1 MRDRSPDKG
10 PGRKRGGLTAGVP
23 RRQAEAREV
32 GWGWGGTGQEI
43 RRIYTRGGP
52 KNCPRTGQ
60 VCYYDCYTHRR
71 DNAKV
76 SKVLVRRERKNLL
89 HAVENFFIRGDISSQ
104 EREREFLFGKNVSI
118 KDGMDR
124 EGGGEKHHRGK
135 WESHQI
141 RDGETKI
148 LLLLFSLSSHVRL
161 FSFTFF
167 GGKNERE

>member
-1 MRDRSPDKG
+1 M
-10 PGRKRGGLTAGVP
+10 
-23 RRQAEAREV
+23 
-32 GWGWGGTGQEI
+32 GWGWGGQ
-43 RRIYTRGGP
+43 
-52 KNCPRTGQ
+52 
-60 VCYYDCYTHRR
+60 
-71 DNAKV
+71 
-76 SKVLVRRERKNLL
+76 VRRSVASIQEVDRRTVHGRGRYATTTATHTAATMQKSPKFWSGGRKKSPSCCR
-89 HAVENFFIRGDISSQ
+89 EFFLFVGTFALTK
-104 EREREFLFGKNVSI
+104 EFLFGKNVSI

>member
-1 MRDRSPDKG
+1 M
-10 PGRKRGGLTAGVP
+10 
-23 RRQAEAREV
+23 
-32 GWGWGGTGQEI
+32 GGTGQEI

-76 SKVLVRRERKNLL
+76 SQVLVRREEK
-89 HAVENFFIRGDISSQ
+89 ISFMLS
-104 EREREFLFGKNVSI
+104 RIFLFVGTFALTKEFLFGKNVSI

-167 GGKNERE
+167 GRKNERE

>member
-1 MRDRSPDKG
+1 MLLRLLYTP
-10 PGRKRGGLTAGVP
+10 P
-23 RRQAEAREV
+23 RQCKSLPSF
-32 GWGWGGTGQEI
+32 GQEGEKI
-43 RRIYTRGGP
+43 SFMLSRIFLFVGTFP
-52 KNCPRTGQ
+52 LK
-60 VCYYDCYTHRR
+60 
-71 DNAKV
+71 
-76 SKVLVRRERKNLL
+76 
-89 HAVENFFIRGDISSQ
+89 
-104 EREREFLFGKNVSI
+104 REREFLFGKNVSI

-124 EGGGEKHHRGK
+124 EGGEEKHHRGK